1 MNITGTHFNY
11 YLICHRK
18 LWLFARG
25 INMENNSDLVYEGRL
40 IHETSYERR
49 SEKYEEIE
57 IDGIKI
63 DYYDPKN
70 KVVHEIKKSD
80 KKEEAHE
87 WQVKYYLFVLE
98 KNGITGATGLLE
110 YPRMHKTHEVLLT
123 IPDREAIGEMARR
136 IELIIQSEQC
146 SARLSRSKC
155 RNCSYFD
162 FCWSGETADHEA
174 ALSVLEKG
182 KNKNIAE

>member
-18 LWLFARG
+18 LWLFANG
-25 INMENNSDLVYEGRL
+25 INMESTSDLVYEGKL
-40 IHETSYERR
+40 LHETSYPRR
-49 SEKYEEIE
+49 SEKYQEIA

-80 KKEEAHE
+80 KHEEAHE
-87 WQVKYYLFVLE
+87 WQVKYYLYVLE
-98 KNGITGATGLLE
+98 QNGVEGATGLLE
-110 YPRMHKTHEVLLT
+110 YPRLHKTDEVLLT
-123 IPDREAIGEMARR
+123 TPDREAISEMLMD
-136 IELIIQSEQC
+136 IETIINAEQC
-146 SARLSRSKC
+146 PERISKPKC

-162 FCWSGETADHEA
+162 FCWSGEM
-174 ALSVLEKG
+174 
-182 KNKNIAE
+182 